1 MHYTA
6 SQIASLD
13 KLTKQLLAYQA
24 LMDVPE
30 SETQNLANQLR
41 QVINYHDWRYYV
53 LADSNIPDTN
63 YDYLFDALKALESQ
77 YPETKTPDS
86 PTQRV
91 AHGVVDE
98 FTTVAHLT
106 PMLSLDKA
114 YTEQNITD
122 WVATVQK
129 LIEGA
134 VPSFMI
140 EPKLA
145 TT

>member
-91 AHGVVDE
+91 AHGVVDRKS
-98 FTTVAHLT
+98 V
-106 PMLSLDKA
+106 
-114 YTEQNITD
+114 
-122 WVATVQK
+122 V
-129 LIEGA
+129 
-134 VPSFMI
+134 
-140 EPKLA
+140 
-145 TT
+145 